1 MITTVRSP
9 CALNPR
15 EFRLLKTAHFRAEK
29 KRGVLD
35 GTLLYQYVCM
45 DGPMQDEIAA
55 AMGVTADLLL
65 DNLREIDLSAAV
77 F

>member
-1 MITTVRSP
+1 
-9 CALNPR
+9 
-15 EFRLLKTAHFRAEK
+15 
-29 KRGVLD
+29 
-35 GTLLYQYVCM
+35 
-45 DGPMQDEIAA
+45 MQDEIAA